1 MGDFVKFAKDRVI
14 LFDGAMG
21 TNIQKYSIPDA
32 IWQGKNGCNEYLNI
46 VAPHIIE
53 EIHGNFLEAGADV
66 LETNSF
72 GGTRLVLS
80 EYGLEDAVYEI
91 NLQAAKIARRVADK
105 YGRFVAG
112 SIGPGTKLVS
122 LGHISYDD
130 LFYMYREQ
138 SLALMDGG
146 VDLFIIETCQD
157 MLQIKAAINGIR
169 SGMEEKKVNL
179 PIMVSVTVET
189 NGTLL
194 TGSDLSAVAVTMA
207 GYPIYSLGINCAL
220 GPDLMY
226 DPLTTLSNS
235 WGGRIS
241 CIPNAGLPMNINGK
255 FVYNMEPN
263 RMAEIIDDILNHFPI
278 SIVGGCCG
286 TSFEHIRE
294 MRKVCDKHK
303 APLPVRFQVKGMAA
317 SIYTS
322 TSLNQEPPPA
332 LIGERA
338 NANGSKAFREL
349 LIKEDF
355 DGMLKIVKDQEEE
368 AAHFVDICVAYAG
381 RDEKRD
387 MARFISMVNRMSLL
401 PAVIDTTEPDVLEE
415 ALKRYSGKPVINSI
429 NFEDGGKKL
438 HRVLDLVKDFPCA
451 VIGLTIDEDGMAMTA
466 AKKFEIAKRIYTVF
480 TDEYGFDPEDLIID
494 PLTFSIGSGDETLR
508 YAALETLEAI
518 KMIKEELPGVKT
530 LLGLSNVS
538 FGLSPKSRVILNSV
552 FLKKAVEAGL
562 DMAIVHAS
570 KILPEASIP
579 TEEYKLALNLINGEE
594 GALEKFINFYSTKKD
609 EDILT
614 SKNDISDE
622 EMLIVKLKKGDK
634 TDIET
639 LLDRLLKRY
648 SPYDIINSI
657 LMNGMQEIGELFGQ
671 GKMLLPFVLQS
682 AEVMKKS
689 VSYLEKFMEK
699 KDTEPKGKIV
709 LATVKGDVHDIGKN
723 LVDIILSNNG
733 YRVYNLGIKEP
744 VEEMIEK
751 AIEVGADAIGMSGL
765 LVKSTII
772 MKENLEEIKRRGLKV
787 KVLLGGAALT
797 DGYVKN
803 ECASGYNGEVYYCK
817 DAFDAITY
825 LQEDKAVEPC
835 LQDNLDVKVD
845 SKNEKDSLKPLVK
858 NELSSTIVPQPPFIG
873 VKVVESINFDDV
885 EKFLN
890 KRTLWTNRW
899 GYKKLK
905 EQPNTEYERLLE
917 EVVKPEYNAIL
928 EKVKLLKLVD
938 MKLTYGYLRVVS
950 VGDAVIILDENENEV
965 KRLTFPR
972 QKVEPY
978 LCLADYFKPLSK
990 GIVDILPLQIVTLG
1004 DRPVEFLKKLKDSN
1018 YKEYFLYHGFF
1029 TEFTEALAEYWHRHI
1044 RYELG
1049 ITENEP
1055 QSVDGILAN
1064 RYRGLRYS
1072 FGYPSCP
1079 DLEGNEK
1086 IIELLD
1092 ASKIGVSITE
1102 TFQMVPEFTTSAI
1115 IVHSDK
1121 AKYFVV

>member
-1 MGDFVKFAKDRVI
+1 MGNFIEFAKNKII

-21 TNIQKYSIPDA
+21 TNIQKYNIADDV
-32 IWQGKNGCNEYLNI
+32 WRGKNGCNEYLNI
-46 VAPHIIE
+46 VAPQIIE

-66 LETNSF
+66 VETNSF

-80 EYGLEDAVYEI
+80 EYGLEEYVYDI
-91 NLQAAKIARRVADK
+91 NFHAAQIAKKAASK
-105 YGRFVAG
+105 YGKFVAG
-112 SIGPGTKLVS
+112 SVGPGTKLAS

-130 LFYMYREQ
+130 LFFMYHEQ
-138 SLALMDGG
+138 GVALIDGG

-169 SGMEEKKVNL
+169 KSMEEKKVDL

-189 NGTLL
+189 NGTML
-194 TGSDLSAVAVTMA
+194 TGSDLTAVSATI
-207 GYPIYSLGINCAL
+207 GSYPIYSLGINCAL
-220 GPDLMY
+220 GPDMMY
-226 DPLTTLSNS
+226 DSLNTLSNS

-255 FVYNMEPN
+255 FVYSMTPE
-263 RMAEIIDDILNHFPI
+263 RMSEIMDDLLRQFPI
-278 SIVGGCCG
+278 SIIGGCCG
-286 TSFEHIRE
+286 TGYDHIKE
-294 MRKVCDKHK
+294 LRKVCDRHS
-303 APLPVRFQVKGMAA
+303 LPNSSRFLIKGVAS
-317 SIYTS
+317 SIYSATN
-322 TSLNQEPPPA
+322 LHQDPPPA

-349 LIKEDF
+349 LLKDDF
-355 DGMLKIVKDQEEE
+355 DGMLKIVKEQEDD

-387 MARFISMVNRMSLL
+387 MAKFISMVNRMSML

-415 ALKRYSGKPVINSI
+415 ALKRYSGKPIINSI

-438 HRVLDLVKDFPCA
+438 HKVLTLVKSFPAA

-466 AKKFEIAKRIYTVF
+466 KRKFEVAKRIYDVF
-480 TDEYGFDPEDLIID
+480 TMEYGYDAEDLIID
-494 PLTFSIGSGDETLR
+494 PLTFSIGSGDPTLR
-508 YAALETLEAI
+508 FAALETLEAI
-518 KMIKEELPGVKT
+518 RMIKSELKGVKT

-538 FGLSPKSRVILNSV
+538 FGLSAKSRVILNSV
-552 FLKKAVEAGL
+552 FLRKAVEAGL

-570 KILPEASIP
+570 KILPETSIP
-579 TEEYKLALNLINGEE
+579 AEEYKLAENLINGEE
-594 GALEKFINFYSTKKD
+594 GALERFIEYYSTKKD
-609 EDILT
+609 EDVVVST
-614 SKNDISDE
+614 FDMSDE
-622 EMLIVKLKKGDK
+622 EILIVKLKKGDK
-634 TDIET
+634 TDLET
-639 LLDRLLKRY
+639 LLDKLLKKY
-648 SPYDIINSI
+648 SPYDIINNI
-657 LMNGMQEIGELFGQ
+657 LMNGMQEIGDLFGQ

-699 KDTEPKGKIV
+699 KDTEPKGKVV

-733 YRVYNLGIKEP
+733 YKVYNLGIKVP

-772 MKENLEEIKRRGLKV
+772 MKENLEEIKRRGLKL

-797 DGYVKN
+797 EGYVKN
-803 ECASGYNGEVYYCK
+803 ECVPVYDGKVYYCK
-817 DAFDAITY
+817 DAFSAISY
-825 LQEDKAVEPC
+825 LQEDVEFA
-835 LQDNLDVKVD
+835 NYGEAKENSSKKSEISTGVKT
-845 SKNEKDSLKPLVK
+845 SSVK
-858 NELSSTIVPQPPFIG
+858 NDFSSTIVPQPPFLG
-873 VKVVESINFDDV
+873 VREVRDLNFNDV

-905 EQPNTEYERLLE
+905 EQTTSEYDKMLE
-917 EVVKPEYNAIL
+917 DVVKPEY
-928 EKVKLLKLVD
+928 EKIVERVKNENLVE
-938 MKLTYGYLRVVS
+938 MKVRYGYFRVVS
-950 VGDAVIILDENENEV
+950 DGDDIILLDESGNEMD
-965 KRLTFPR
+965 RLRFPR
-972 QKVEPY
+972 QQKEPY
-978 LCLADYFKPLSK
+978 LCLADYFKPINK
-990 GIVDILPLQIVTLG
+990 GIVDILPMQIVTLG
-1004 DRPVEFLKKLKDSN
+1004 MKPVEFLKELKDHK

-1029 TEFTEALAEYWHRHI
+1029 TEFTEALAEYWHRQI

-1049 ITENEP
+1049 IVENEP
-1055 QSVDGILAN
+1055 QSIEGILAN

-1079 DLEGNEK
+1079 DLEGNKK
-1086 IIELLD
+1086 IIDLLN
-1092 ASKIGVSITE
+1092 ASQIGVSITE

-1121 AKYFVV
+1121 AKYFTI